1 MLTIWGRNNSI
12 NVQKAMWAVGEL
24 GLDHRRIDVG
34 GAFGGLDQSDY
45 AAKNPNRRIPTLED
59 DGLVV
64 WESNAIV
71 RYLAGQHGA
80 GTLWPE
86 DPATRAIAD
95 QWMDWQQTTLL
106 ADMFVVFWGL
116 VRTPAGERDMA
127 AIEASAANLAGLWR
141 RLEDHLQDRDYVC
154 GQAFT
159 MGDIPVGAAC
169 YRYHELAI
177 DRPELPAIAAWYDRL
192 QARPPYREHVMIPLS

>member
-34 GAFGGLDQSDY
+34 GAFGGLDSQDFL
-45 AAKNPNRRIPTLED
+45 AKNPNQRIPALED

-71 RYLAGQHGA
+71 RYLAAKYGVA
-80 GTLWPE
+80 KLWPE
-86 DPATRAIAD
+86 DPAVRAVAD

-116 VRTPAGERDMA
+116 IRTPEADRDMA
-127 AIEASAANLAGLWR
+127 AIEASAANLGGLWQ
-141 RLEDHLQDRDYVC
+141 RLEAHLENREYVA
-154 GQAFT
+154 GDAFT

-169 YRYHELAI
+169 YRYLALDI
-177 DRPELPAIAAWYDRL
+177 ARPELPATAAWYDRL
-192 QARPPYREHVMIPLS
+192 VARPPFREHVMIALS

>member
-34 GAFGGLDQSDY
+34 GAFGGLDSPDY
-45 AAKNPNRRIPTLED
+45 LAKNPNQRIPALED

-71 RYLAGQHGA
+71 RYLAAKYGA
-80 GTLWPE
+80 SKLWPE
-86 DPATRAIAD
+86 DPAVRAVAD
-95 QWMDWQQTTLL
+95 QWMVWQQTTLL
-106 ADMFVVFWGL
+106 ADMLVVFLGL
-116 VRTPAGERDMA
+116 IRTPEADRDMA
-127 AIEASAANLAGLWR
+127 AIEASAANLGGLWQ
-141 RLEDHLQDRDYVC
+141 RLEGHLEDRDYVA
-154 GQAFT
+154 GDGFT

-169 YRYHELAI
+169 YRYLALDI
-177 DRPELPAIAAWYDRL
+177 ARPELPATAAWYDRL
-192 QARPPYREHVMIPLS
+192 KARAPFREHVMIPLS

>member
-34 GAFGGLDQSDY
+34 GAFGGLDQADY

-71 RYLAGQHGA
+71 RYLAGKHGT
-80 GTLWPE
+80 GTLWPA
-86 DPATRAIAD
+86 DPAARAIAD

-116 VRTPAGERDMA
+116 VRTAAGERDMA
-127 AIEASAANLAGLWR
+127 AIEASGANLAGLWQ

-154 GQAFT
+154 GASFT

-177 DRPELPAIAAWYDRL
+177 ARPELPSIAAWYDRL
-192 QARPPYREHVMIPLS
+192 QARPAYREHVMIPLS